1 MIVYH
6 EVRYKL
12 DEHGAEVEQ
21 ELPEGT
27 TTHRCDRCGAVG
39 NFDLRQFRAF
49 SARDIL
55 AIRS

>member
-27 TTHRCDRCGAVG
+27 TTHRCDRCGAVIK
-39 NFDLRQFRAF
+39 DDVLLREGGK
-49 SARDIL
+49 
-55 AIRS
+55 